1 LTLCLLLKHG
11 NLIFMAFNLKK
22 PRPQGQ
28 PLGPIK
34 DKKVFGSLLKLVI
47 NRI

>member
-1 LTLCLLLKHG
+1 
-11 NLIFMAFNLKK
+11 LIFMAFNLKK

-34 DKKVFGSLLKLVI
+34 DALFSSY
-47 NRI
+47 